1 MTDSHYDFKKRVK
14 GNIFHNVFTAVE
26 IRTQEPGSET
36 QTLFFFLFSGKLLFM
51 IPVSFSQKQTA
62 NQHIK
67 GT

>member
-1 MTDSHYDFKKRVK
+1 MTDSHFDFKKRVK

-36 QTLFFFLFSGKLLFM
+36 QTLFFFLFAGKLLFM
-51 IPVSFSQKQTA
+51 IPVSFSRKQTA